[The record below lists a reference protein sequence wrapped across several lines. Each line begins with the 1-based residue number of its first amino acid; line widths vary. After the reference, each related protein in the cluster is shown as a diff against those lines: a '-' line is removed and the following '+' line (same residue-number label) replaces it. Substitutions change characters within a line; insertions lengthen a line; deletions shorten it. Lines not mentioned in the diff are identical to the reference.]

1 MHLKD
6 RSHRPTKIITIGGVS
21 IPHPLAA
28 AQMKPPALGL
38 RFSGG
43 GVHSRTELS
52 KAARME
58 TYIQPELPLQPA
70 RMQPS
75 DLDEVLAIER
85 ASFAGPWS
93 RDMFLEEM
101 DNRHAR
107 LMVFRRE
114 GRIVGYI
121 CFWVVLDEAHLLNI
135 AVHPKFRGQG
145 HGRSIMAYL
154 ESVCVEEGLNRLLL
168 EVGRRNA
175 AARSLYKKFGFSSIG
190 FRKQYYA
197 AIKDDALVMEKWLG
211 AGEDGDGRSERSG
224 TR

>member
-1 MHLKD
+1 MD
-6 RSHRPTKIITIGGVS
+6 
-21 IPHPLAA
+21 
-28 AQMKPPALGL
+28 
-38 RFSGG
+38 
-43 GVHSRTELS
+43 
-52 KAARME
+52 
-58 TYIQPELPLQPA
+58 TYIQPKLALEPA

-107 LMVFRRE
+107 LVVFRLE
-114 GRIVGYI
+114 GKIVGYI

-135 AVHPKFRGQG
+135 AVHPEYRGRG
-145 HGRSIMAYL
+145 HGRAIMAYL

-175 AARSLYKKFGFSSIG
+175 AARNLYKKFGFSSIG

-197 AIKDDALVMEKWLG
+197 AIKDDAFVMEKWLG
-211 AGEDGDGRSERSG
+211 AGEEREQGSERAEIK
-224 TR
+224 

>member
-1 MHLKD
+1 MD
-6 RSHRPTKIITIGGVS
+6 
-21 IPHPLAA
+21 
-28 AQMKPPALGL
+28 
-38 RFSGG
+38 
-43 GVHSRTELS
+43 
-52 KAARME
+52 

-121 CFWVVLDEAHLLNI
+121 CFWAVLDEAHVMNI
-135 AVHPKFRGQG
+135 AVHPEQRGRG
-145 HGRSIMAYL
+145 YGREIMAYI

-175 AARSLYKKFGFSSIG
+175 AARSLYRKFGFSSIG

-211 AGEDGDGRSERSG
+211 AGEETDRDSKKIESR
-224 TR
+224 